1 MFDMRRRDFI
11 TLLGGAAAAWPVAAR
26 AQQPDRMWRI
36 GVLLSQAES
45 DPVARSFTTA
55 FASRLRELGW
65 IEGKNLRIDYR
76 WGGGDATH
84 MLPLAK
90 ELVALKPD
98 ALLAA
103 TAVSAA
109 ALRQYTLT
117 IPIVFTQVGDPVAF
131 GLVTNLA
138 RPTGN
143 ITGFTP
149 FDYAIG
155 GKWLEALKECA
166 PSLTRVAVFFESGNP
181 SSTQYVPAIEAAA
194 SLLGVGL
201 VPSPVKSDTEI
212 ERAFAVFAA
221 EPNSAVIAVPTA
233 AVVRHRGQI
242 IALAAE
248 HRLPAMYPYRFFAA
262 EGGLMSYGTD
272 LIHQFRQAALYIDR
286 ILKGEKPSGLPVQ
299 QPTRF
304 ELVIN
309 LKTAKALGLTVPIGL
324 LVRADDVIE

>member
-1 MFDMRRRDFI
+1 MNRRVVI
-11 TLLGGAAAAWPVAAR
+11 TLLGGAAAWPFSAR
-26 AQQPDRMWRI
+26 ARQPDRIWRI

-45 DPVARSFTTA
+45 DPVARSLTTA
-55 FASRLRELGW
+55 FATRLRELGW
-65 IEGKNLRIDYR
+65 TEGKNLRIDYR

-84 MLPLAK
+84 MPPLAK

-103 TAVSAA
+103 TAISAA

-117 IPIVFTQVGDPVAF
+117 IPIVFTQVGDPVSF
-131 GLVTNLA
+131 GLVTNMA
-138 RPTGN
+138 RPTG

-149 FDYAIG
+149 FDYTIG
-155 GKWLEALKECA
+155 GKWLETLKECA
-166 PSLTRVAVFFESGNP
+166 PSLTRVAVLFESGNP
-181 SSTQYVPAIEAAA
+181 SSTQYMPAIEAAA
-194 SLLGVGL
+194 SSLGVGL
-201 VPSPVKSDTEI
+201 VPSPVKSDTDI
-212 ERAFAVFAA
+212 ERAFAAFAA

-242 IALAAE
+242 IAFAAK
-248 HRLPAMYPYRFFAA
+248 HRLPAMYPYRFFTA

-272 LIHQFRQAALYIDR
+272 LTHQFRQAALYIDR